1 MMRLISFLAL
11 VTALVM
17 AWVMALVKVL
27 VSVICISGISECI
40 NGISDGVS
48 AVTLVMALVSFLR
61 DQCIRLLHDLAM
73 VSFWGNSS
81 HDC

>member
-1 MMRLISFLAL
+1 
-11 VTALVM
+11 
-17 AWVMALVKVL
+17 MALVKVL

-61 DQCIRLLHDLAM
+61 DQFIRLLHDLAM
-73 VSFWGNSS
+73 VSF
-81 HDC
+81 